1 MQLPLERAYGPVI
14 ALATTSVIF
23 TLIHLTHGAAILPF
37 LPFFLVAA
45 VIYGLLTIVTGSI
58 LPSMTLHFAGD
69 VMLLTLRYIAAR
81 EGAISPATGAIAV
94 PPTIAFLLLAGLSV
108 MAFRILTR
116 TSTGNAIS
124 GMLRPTSS

>member
-1 MQLPLERAYGPVI
+1 
-14 ALATTSVIF
+14 
-23 TLIHLTHGAAILPF
+23 
-37 LPFFLVAA
+37 

-81 EGAISPATGAIAV
+81 EGAVSAATGAIAV
-94 PPTIAFLLLAGLSV
+94 PPAIAFLLLAGLSA
-108 MAFRILTR
+108 MAFRVLTR
-116 TSTGNAIS
+116 RSTENAIS